1 MARHEWLYGRN
12 AVYEALVAQRR
23 AVYRL
28 LISQTAQ
35 HKGRLAEILHLSQQ
49 RKIPIEKVSK
59 TALASIHP
67 SHQGVALQV
76 GSYPYV
82 DLEELLIYAAEQASP
97 PFLLILDVLQDPQN
111 VGSLLRTAEGV
122 GIHGVLLPYRE
133 SVEITPAV
141 VNASAGASE
150 HLRIARANLSQA
162 IETLKQQNIWVIGL
176 EDTPEAQPL
185 EKLKISAALALVVGG
200 EGSGMRPLVRRSC
213 DLLVRLPMKGKIH
226 SYNAAVAGSIA
237 IFYAALA
244 RGEFTSL
251 ENKAT

>member
-1 MARHEWLYGRN
+1 
-12 AVYEALVAQRR
+12 
-23 AVYRL
+23 
-28 LISQTAQ
+28 
-35 HKGRLAEILHLSQQ
+35 
-49 RKIPIEKVSK
+49 
-59 TALASIHP
+59 
-67 SHQGVALQV
+67 
-76 GSYPYV
+76 
-82 DLEELLIYAAEQASP
+82 
-97 PFLLILDVLQDPQN
+97 
-111 VGSLLRTAEGV
+111 
-122 GIHGVLLPYRE
+122 
-133 SVEITPAV
+133 V